1 MHDDDLGNTVTSVH
15 SGIDVTLK
23 SRDTEDCHRIGLTE
37 KTTQK
42 KTIIPLFNHRYYKN
56 ASLNRKKLNR

>member
-42 KTIIPLFNHRYYKN
+42 KTIIPLFNLGITKMLHSTGRN
-56 ASLNRKKLNR
+56 